1 MLKLGVKRGAPKGL
15 LTVRLVFNPSKIK
28 DKDLWN
34 SLEEKAKQNG
44 NDINDFIK
52 EILANYVKNSKSYNL
67 KSHLITNTGHLE

>member
-15 LTVRLVFNPSKIK
+15 LTVRLVFNPSKTK

-52 EILANYVKNSKSYNL
+52 EILANYVKGS
-67 KSHLITNTGHLE
+67 